1 MNKIKYLIAGALISS
16 TLSAFD
22 IPATQDILI
31 SGEVKQINMER
42 LLDMTQ
48 MIESRGGKDNYKGRV
63 AKTSYQYELETVNH
77 YLSLIPDLK
86 AYVES
91 ELGRELDVHS
101 EDDARY
107 VAWLVYMSKLQY
119 HRAWL
124 DKYNKY
130 YKQSGDIEWSA
141 YKVLWNSVKGASTL
155 NKWRQR
161 EVELFCMEA
170 IK

>member
-1 MNKIKYLIAGALISS
+1 MNKIKYLIACALLSS
-16 TLSAFD
+16 TLSAFE
-22 IPATQDILI
+22 IPATQDIII

-42 LLDMTQ
+42 LLDLTQ
-48 MIESRGGKDNYKGRV
+48 MIESRGGRDNYKGRV

-86 AYVES
+86 AHVES
-91 ELGRELDVHS
+91 ELGRELDLHS

-107 VAWLVYMSKLQY
+107 VAWLVYMAKLQY
-119 HRAWL
+119 HRNWL

-130 YKQSGDIEWSA
+130 YNQSGDVEWA
-141 YKVLWNSVKGASTL
+141 VYKVMWNSIKGASTL

-161 EVELFCMEA
+161 EVEYYVY
-170 IK
+170 K

>member
-1 MNKIKYLIAGALISS
+1 MNKIKYLIACALLSS
-16 TLSAFD
+16 TLSAFE
-22 IPATQDILI
+22 IPAQDIII

-42 LLDMTQ
+42 LLDLTQ
-48 MIESRGGKDNYKGRV
+48 MIESRGGRDNYKGRV

-91 ELGRELDVHS
+91 ELGRELDLYS

-107 VAWLVYMSKLQY
+107 VCWLVYMAKLQY
-119 HRAWL
+119 HRNWL
-124 DKYNKY
+124 DKYNTY
-130 YKQSGDIEWSA
+130 YNQSGDVEWA
-141 YKVLWNSVKGASTL
+141 VYKVLWNSIKGASTL

-161 EVELFCMEA
+161 EVEYYVY
-170 IK
+170 K

>member
-1 MNKIKYLIAGALISS
+1 MNKIKYLIASVLVSS
-16 TLSAFD
+16 TLCAFE
-22 IPATQDILI
+22 IPANQDIII

-42 LLDMTQ
+42 LLDLTQ
-48 MIESRGGKDNYKGRV
+48 MIESRGGRDNYKGRV

-91 ELGRELDVHS
+91 ELGRELDLYS

-107 VAWLVYMSKLQY
+107 VCWLVYMAKLQY
-119 HRAWL
+119 HRNWL

-130 YKQSGDIEWSA
+130 YNQSGDVEWA
-141 YKVLWNSVKGASTL
+141 VYKVMWNSIKGASTL

-161 EVELFCMEA
+161 EVEYYVY
-170 IK
+170 K

>member
-1 MNKIKYLIAGALISS
+1 MNKIKYLIACALLSS
-16 TLSAFD
+16 TLSAFE
-22 IPATQDILI
+22 IPNQDIMI

-42 LLDMTQ
+42 LLDLTQ
-48 MIESRGGKDNYKGRV
+48 MIESRGGRDNYKGRV

-91 ELGRELDVHS
+91 ELGRELDLYS

-107 VAWLVYMSKLQY
+107 VCWLVYMAKLQY
-119 HRAWL
+119 HRNWL

-130 YKQSGDIEWSA
+130 YNQSGDVEWA
-141 YKVLWNSVKGASTL
+141 VYKVMWNSIKGASTL

-161 EVELFCMEA
+161 EVEYYA
-170 IK
+170 YK